1 MNPSGGSIMVL
12 HVSKRLYVNK
22 IIVGKKL
29 PVLNQKSHWQAQEVQ
44 KLRKRKRAEAD
55 RKMEMENRQKQR
67 LEEIRLLQQKV

>member
-22 IIVGKKL
+22 FIVGKNL
-29 PVLNQKSHWQAQEVQ
+29 VLNQKSHWQAQEVQ

>member
-1 MNPSGGSIMVL
+1 MNPSGRSIMVL

-29 PVLNQKSHWQAQEVQ
+29 LVLNQKSHWQAQEVQ